1 MRIENRAEER
11 NDPLNNIRNKLNEV
25 IFLELY
31 KNKIIARKV
40 DKEVISSRAIKI
52 IRENRNKVKRAQNQ
66 IKYESEKELA
76 NKLKE

>member
-11 NDPLNNIRNKLNEV
+11 NDPNEV